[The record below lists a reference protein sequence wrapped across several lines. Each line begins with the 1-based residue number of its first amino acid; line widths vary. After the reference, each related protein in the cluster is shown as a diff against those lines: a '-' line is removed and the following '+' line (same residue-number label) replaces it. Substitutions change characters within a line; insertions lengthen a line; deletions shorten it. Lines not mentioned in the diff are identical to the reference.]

1 MRLLKKSAAFLIVV
15 AIAAA
20 GGASTVSAST
30 TIDQLGSDI
39 DGEAANDHS
48 GSSVSLSSDGSIIAI
63 SAQDD
68 DNGTD
73 SGHVRLYEWNGTAW
87 QQKGNDIDGE
97 AAEDRSGYAVSL
109 SSNGSIVAISAVF
122 NDGTNG
128 GDSGHVRVYE
138 WNGSAWQQKGNDIDG
153 EAADDYSGRSVSLSS
168 DGAIV
173 AIGAYGNDGNGDGSG
188 HVRLYEW
195 NGTAWQQKGN
205 DIDGEAAGDYSGWS
219 VSLSSDGSIVAIGAP
234 GNDDN
239 GTDSGHVRLY
249 EWNGTAWQQKGNDL
263 EGEAE
268 NDVSGSSVSLSS
280 DGAIVAIGAFD
291 NDGNGA
297 NAGHVRLF
305 EWDGEAWVQKGSDI
319 DGEAADDYS
328 GSSVSLSSDGSIVA
342 IGALGNDGDGASS
355 QGHVRVYEWD
365 GSAWQQKGN
374 DIDGEAASDYSGSS
388 VSLSSDGAIVAIG
401 AVYNDGINGE
411 DSGHVRVYSIATTQN
426 ITTPEPDENVELP
439 ATGSMGGIVSQV
451 LLVLGAGGLLMLFS
465 RRRLSVRD

>member
-39 DGEAANDHS
+39 DGESANDYS

-97 AAEDRSGYAVSL
+97 AAEDFFGSSVSL
-109 SSNGSIVAISAVF
+109 SADGAIVAIGAVF
-122 NDGTNG
+122 NDGNG
-128 GDSGHVRVYE
+128 HNAGHVRLYE
-138 WNGSAWQQKGNDIDG
+138 WDGSAWQQKGNDIEG
-153 EAADDYSGRSVSLSS
+153 EAADDY
-168 DGAIV
+168 
-173 AIGAYGNDGNGDGSG
+173 
-188 HVRLYEW
+188 
-195 NGTAWQQKGN
+195 
-205 DIDGEAAGDYSGWS
+205 
-219 VSLSSDGSIVAIGAP
+219 
-234 GNDDN
+234 
-239 GTDSGHVRLY
+239 
-249 EWNGTAWQQKGNDL
+249 
-263 EGEAE
+263 
-268 NDVSGSSVSLSS
+268 SGSSVSLSS

-297 NAGHVRLF
+297 NAGHVRVY
-305 EWDGEAWVQKGSDI
+305 EWDGSAWQQKGSDI
-319 DGEAADDYS
+319 DGEAENDYS

-342 IGALGNDGDGASS
+342 IGALGNDADGAGSY
-355 QGHVRVYEWD
+355 GHVRLYEWD

-401 AVYNDGINGE
+401 AAYNDGINGE

-426 ITTPEPDENVELP
+426 ITTPEPDERVELP

>member
-342 IGALGNDGDGASS
+342 IGALGNDGDGA
-355 QGHVRVYEWD
+355 
-365 GSAWQQKGN
+365 
-374 DIDGEAASDYSGSS
+374 
-388 VSLSSDGAIVAIG
+388 
-401 AVYNDGINGE
+401 E